1 MSLRIPHRLLRA
13 AALALPLIG
22 LSAVWAIAHVRAQQG
37 IEWEVPV
44 AGIDPR
50 DLLRG
55 HYIVYR
61 YDWPGLAPGLSPQA
75 VSALC
80 LEGIPP
86 RITAVAPGRDA
97 CAHPVREPGT
107 GRGLASG
114 RLYVAQSA
122 APALER
128 QLADPS
134 LQGVL
139 RVRVRADGQI
149 TPLALEFRPR
159 LPPQPEPAR

>member
-1 MSLRIPHRLLRA
+1 VSLRIPHRLLRA

-22 LSAVWAIAHVRAQQG
+22 LGAVWAIAHLRAQQG
-37 IEWEVPV
+37 VEWEVPV
-44 AGIDPR
+44 TGIDPR

-61 YDWPGLAPGLSPQA
+61 YEWPGLAPGRPAQA
-75 VSALC
+75 ASALC
-80 LEGIPP
+80 LEGVPP
-86 RITAVAPGRDA
+86 RIAAVSLGHDA

-107 GRGLASG
+107 GRGLATG

-122 APALER
+122 APGLER

>member
-1 MSLRIPHRLLRA
+1 MKPVRPRDLLGLA
-13 AALALPLIG
+13 VLALPLLG
-22 LSAVWAIAHVRAQQG
+22 LGVAWAIALARAQQG
-37 IEWEVPV
+37 VEWEVPV

-61 YDWPGLAPGLSPQA
+61 YDWPGLAPTGTAQA
-75 VSALC
+75 AATLC

-86 RITAVAPGRDA
+86 RITAVTAGRDA
-97 CAHPVREPGT
+97 CVHPIREPGT
-107 GRGLASG
+107 DRGLATG

-122 APALER
+122 APGLER

-139 RVRVRADGQI
+139 RFRARADGQI

-159 LPPQPEPAR
+159 PSPRSGAAP

>member
-1 MSLRIPHRLLRA
+1 MSLRIPHPLLRA

-22 LSAVWAIAHVRAQQG
+22 LGAAWAIAHLRAQQG

-61 YDWPGLAPGLSPQA
+61 YDWPGLAPTGAAQTA
-75 VSALC
+75 ATLC
-80 LEGIPP
+80 LEGVPP
-86 RITAVAPGRDA
+86 RITAVTAGRDA
-97 CAHPVREPGT
+97 CAHPIREPGT
-107 GRGLASG
+107 DRGLATG

-122 APALER
+122 APGLER

-139 RVRVRADGQI
+139 RIRVRADGQI

-159 LPPQPEPAR
+159 PPPQAVPAP